1 MAIILAADL
10 AVYMNKTFTQSEE
23 DAAALIIS
31 SIEGELSAIINRPLA
46 PVQITDEIHMLQS
59 GQRQIFL
66 RKAPVTSVTSFSIGY
81 QDVYAA
87 QNLLDFDIHP
97 WGIDNILIVGQG
109 YKAKVTYNAGL
120 SDSVASALERV
131 CLSSASREM
140 GKVLTDAQGLTR
152 LKVEGTEYFFDDGDS
167 GIFSKTELKTIE
179 RFKRRVIG

>member
-46 PVQITDEIHMLQS
+46 PVQVIDEIHMLES

-81 QDVYAA
+81 QNVYVA
-87 QNLLDFDIHP
+87 QNLLDFDIYT
-97 WGIDNILIVGQG
+97 WGIDNIRIAGQG

-120 SDSVASALERV
+120 SDSVAAALERV
-131 CLSSASREM
+131 CFSSASREM
-140 GKVLTDAQGLTR
+140 SKVLVDAQGLTR
-152 LKVEGTEYFFDDGDS
+152 LKVEGTEYFFEETDTGK
-167 GIFSKTELKTIE
+167 FSNSELKTIE